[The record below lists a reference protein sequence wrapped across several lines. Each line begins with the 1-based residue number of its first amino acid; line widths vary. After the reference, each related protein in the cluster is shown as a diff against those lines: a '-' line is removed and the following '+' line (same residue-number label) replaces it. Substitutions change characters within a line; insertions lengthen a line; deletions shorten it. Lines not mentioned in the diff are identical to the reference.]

1 MRIGL
6 PFKGSGVD
14 VTGLTATS
22 PRVRKGKTF
31 YGAGTDNEQS
41 GTMQD
46 VESINKKMDVNETY
60 NITPGYHDGN
70 DTFFQNLETYRGG
83 FVDPGPGKQVI
94 ETKGKYVMYDIIV
107 LEVSGLRP
115 EVIKYGVTV
124 GEGEWAVTGTWQG
137 FVS

>member
-1 MRIGL
+1 MKHIILRLDTMMEMIH
-6 PFKGSGVD
+6 S
-14 VTGLTATS
+14 S
-22 PRVRKGKTF
+22 KT
-31 YGAGTDNEQS
+31 
-41 GTMQD
+41 
-46 VESINKKMDVNETY
+46 V
-60 NITPGYHDGN
+60 
-70 DTFFQNLETYRGG
+70 ETYRGG

-124 GEGEWAVTGTWQG
+124 GEGEGAVTGTWQG